1 MKFFISSSCRLGQI
15 VNPTPYHHLFH
26 HTHNTKEFI
35 QFVKYI
41 KDEIDIPKEIRRKVF
56 RGILIGKVDSDK
68 IDKNRLLKEWNESE
82 YVVIEI
88 CSKKIYE
95 ENDIYLHHLAVD
107 GGDKISNAEQESD
120 VAKIQ
125 SQEDLHED
133 LKIIKKITKNKKLII
148 LPHINPFKFEKRKL
162 FINLIQ
168 KECHELNI
176 DFLNISKFIE
186 KKHTSDPNHLKD
198 EGHKIVK
205 DKVLSFIS
213 RI

>member
-1 MKFFISSSCRLGQI
+1 MKFFISSSCRLGKI
-15 VNPTPYHHLFH
+15 VKPTPYHHLFH

-35 QFVKYI
+35 QFTKYI
-41 KDEIDIPKEIRRKVF
+41 KGEINIPKKITRKAF
-56 RGILIGKVDSDK
+56 RGILIGEVNIDK

-82 YVVIEI
+82 YVIIEI
-88 CSKKIYE
+88 CSKKIYK

-107 GGDKISNAEQESD
+107 GGDGASNAEKESD

-148 LPHINPFKFEKRKL
+148 LPHINPLQFKKRES
-162 FINLIQ
+162 FISSIQ
-168 KECHELNI
+168 NECHDLNI
-176 DFLNISKFIE
+176 DFLNISRFIE

-198 EGHKIVK
+198 EGHRIVK
-205 DKVLSFIS
+205 DKLLSFIS
-213 RI
+213 EI

>member
-1 MKFFISSSCRLGQI
+1 MKFFISSSCRLGKI

-35 QFVKYI
+35 QFIKYI
-41 KDEIDIPKEIRRKVF
+41 KGEIDIPKEIKRKVF
-56 RGILIGKVDSDK
+56 RGIFIGKIDSDK
-68 IDKNRLLKEWNESE
+68 IDKNRLFKEWNESE

-95 ENDIYLHHLAVD
+95 QNGIYLHHLAVD
-107 GGDKISNAEQESD
+107 GGDRASHAEQESG

-148 LPHINPFKFEKRKL
+148 LPHINPLQFEKRES
-162 FINLIQ
+162 FIGSIQ
-168 KECHELNI
+168 NECHELNI

-186 KKHTSDPNHLKD
+186 KKHTSDPNHLKS
-198 EGHKIVK
+198 EGYKIVK
-205 DKVLSFIS
+205 DKLLSFIS
-213 RI
+213 GI